1 MHTHMLSFRPSL
13 PLTLPPSPSSH
24 PLLISLLPSLPFID
38 SFAYSPPNM
47 HTHLHTLSQ
56 TSLTPSHTLPPFTP
70 THTDDS
76 GVQGL
81 IKFSATVLGPG
92 DTQKIHDPVNEEKE
106 AEEDLELSEGAG
118 VVDAGDGSQ
127 QTLQFLVLGTTFIH
141 MCVWVRVCVT

>member
-1 MHTHMLSFRPSL
+1 M
-13 PLTLPPSPSSH
+13 
-24 PLLISLLPSLPFID
+24 
-38 SFAYSPPNM
+38 
-47 HTHLHTLSQ
+47 
-56 TSLTPSHTLPPFTP
+56 
-70 THTDDS
+70 
-76 GVQGL
+76 QGL

-141 MCVWVRVCVT
+141 MCVWVCVCVT